1 MQDLAPPAAGS
12 MSNASSSATPRDPAV
27 NRAVLRQR
35 KAAKKEAK
43 RALREA
49 HRLQSTATALATQ
62 AKHDPAM
69 AEEAAEAQRA
79 AAAAP
84 PSARWTELVQC
95 EERQEAARR
104 CGQAVE
110 TLLRAAPSAVV
121 SAATEQQGDRLLAA
135 MGKGLQQLEMFGDE
149 ALLVYVRRKFSE
161 RALLLFTALR
171 EAARAPD
178 VAAALRRLEL
188 CVSVGAGPCPCLFGY
203 ALAEELVLRP
213 GRAGAAGPPRA
224 RLEAW
229 DYAASAWEPWVRLV
243 DDQLLG
249 GGRLSLRACDV
260 AEALERQAGADG
272 AGGALPDLLRADR
285 DEGAVGG
292 LRGRAIRARRARR
305 SLPVRGANRL
315 AAQAARRGAATG
327 TARDEPHV
335 ARRPH
340 DRRATERGAAH
351 QGAGRRRGGWRGE

>member
-1 MQDLAPPAAGS
+1 
-12 MSNASSSATPRDPAV
+12 
-27 NRAVLRQR
+27 
-35 KAAKKEAK
+35 
-43 RALREA
+43 
-49 HRLQSTATALATQ
+49 
-62 AKHDPAM
+62 M

-260 AEALERQAGADG
+260 AEALERQAAALDEPMGRAGLYLISYVLTETRGRWEGFVAALFERAAPGALFLCAEPTDWQLKRLVEVLRPERLATSPMWLDVRTTAAPPSVVLLTKARADAA
-272 AGGALPDLLRADR
+272 AGGGVSDR
-285 DEGAVGG
+285 K
-292 LRGRAIRARRARR
+292 R
-305 SLPVRGANRL
+305 SRE
-315 AAQAARRGAATG
+315 T
-327 TARDEPHV
+327 
-335 ARRPH
+335 
-340 DRRATERGAAH
+340 
-351 QGAGRRRGGWRGE
+351 